1 MRHRRLPLAG
11 GPGIARP
18 AADATRQGIPA
29 RLTPVRWLRTFGEVV
44 RSGLTIEETR
54 LEPLLALRTAA
65 GVAIVVGSALWLA
78 SPAYAASAALGA
90 YSAGGATFQRTWRPR
105 KVIAL
110 GAGAGLALSTFVGY
124 LAAGRLAT
132 FLPLLA
138 VWAFAAGMAWAL
150 GSTAGIVAATTVGS
164 MLVTITLPTSVGR
177 ALEHAG
183 VIALGGV
190 AQAVLILLFPIRR
203 WGAHRDAL
211 ADALA
216 ALADYARRLRH
227 DPTAPFEPEPLMT
240 ARDAAAVTPSQ
251 ARTRP
256 PVLHGPRGL
265 AEHILPVVAALAD
278 PDVGAPA
285 EGPGRDRAR
294 ELLDAAADVLDAA
307 ARTVRDGT
315 PAEVPAGAADVL
327 HIDGEHEVLEGPA
340 RQAAERLVELLGEA
354 LEIAG
359 SGGAHDKAPAPHTPA
374 SIQFLVRP
382 TMFRLLP
389 VVVRAVHPELRRD
402 SPVFRHAVRL
412 AAVAT
417 LGYLIASRL
426 PLNHGYWAPIASV
439 MVMRPDFHGTYARAV
454 ARLAGTLAGVALATG
469 MVRAMGPDAQMFG
482 ALAVVSAAL
491 SYTLIRTGY
500 AYSQCFTA
508 AYVVFLLGMG
518 GQAWEQTVPERV
530 VLTLIGGVL
539 AMLAY
544 VVFPAWQT
552 PRLPGRLADWLAAN
566 GRYAAAVLRS
576 YAEPTREHRADM
588 RRALLA
594 SREARAA
601 WEEAYDQARQE
612 PVRPRGLTSR
622 EAEEAEEALKGFD
635 RAAMVMESHVPRG
648 DSRFGPEAE
657 RLAEA
662 LEADTAQAAVDVRE
676 HRDPHWGRVE
686 EALHAWEGAAG
697 DQSPVLRRGA
707 ELQKRALE
715 DLATAVS
722 RTPLER
728 DVGSAR
734 EEQRVRA
741 AVAAE
746 SDGSG
751 PAHRSG

>member
-1 MRHRRLPLAG
+1 M
-11 GPGIARP
+11 
-18 AADATRQGIPA
+18 T
-29 RLTPVRWLRTFGEVV
+29 WLRAFGEVV

-65 GVAIVVGSALWLA
+65 GVAIVIGPALWLV

-90 YSAGGATFQRTWRPR
+90 YSAGGATFQRSWRPR
-105 KVIAL
+105 KVVAL
-110 GAGAGLALSTFVGY
+110 GAGVGLAFSTFVGY
-124 LAAGRLAT
+124 LAAGRLVT

-138 VWAFAAGMAWAL
+138 VWAFASGMAWAL

-164 MLVTITLPTSVGR
+164 MLVTITLPTSVER

-183 VIALGGV
+183 VIALGGAV
-190 AQAVLILLFPIRR
+190 QAVLILLFPIRR

-216 ALADYARRLRH
+216 AVADYARRLRH
-227 DPTAPFEPEPLMT
+227 DPTAPFDPEPLMT

-265 AEHILPVVAALAD
+265 AERILPVVAALAD

-285 EGPGRDRAR
+285 EGSGRDRAR

-307 ARTVRDGT
+307 ARSIRRGT
-315 PAEVPAGAADVL
+315 PAEVPPRSVEVL
-327 HIDGEHEVLEGPA
+327 RVDEEHEVLEGPA
-340 RQAAERLVELLGEA
+340 RQAAERLVELLAEA

-359 SGGAHDKAPAPHTPA
+359 SGACDKTPTPPDPA
-374 SIQFLVRP
+374 SAQFLVRP
-382 TMFRLLP
+382 TMFRLVP
-389 VVVRAVHPELRRD
+389 VVVRAVRRELRRD

-426 PLNHGYWAPIASV
+426 PLDHGYWAPIASV
-439 MVMRPDFHGTYARAV
+439 MVMRPDFHRTYARAV
-454 ARLAGTLAGVALATG
+454 ARLAGTLTGVALATG
-469 MVRAMGPDAQMFG
+469 MVRALGPDAHVFG
-482 ALAVVSAAL
+482 ALAVVSAGL

-518 GQAWEQTVPERV
+518 GQAWAQTVPERV
-530 VLTLIGGVL
+530 VLTLLGGAL

-544 VVFPAWQT
+544 VVFPAWET

-576 YAEPTREHRADM
+576 YAEPTREHRAEM

-601 WEEAYDQARQE
+601 WQEAHDQARQE

-622 EAEEAEEALKGFD
+622 EAEEAEEALKGFE
-635 RAAMVMESHVPRG
+635 RAAMLMESHVPRA
-648 DSRFGPEAE
+648 DSRFVPEAE

-662 LEADTAQAAVDVRE
+662 LKADTAQAAVDVRE
-676 HRDPHWGRVE
+676 HRNPDWGRVE

-697 DQSPVLRRGA
+697 DRSPVLRRGA

-741 AVAAE
+741 AVTAE
-746 SDGSG
+746 GDGSG
-751 PAHRSG
+751 PAHRGG

>member
-1 MRHRRLPLAG
+1 M
-11 GPGIARP
+11 
-18 AADATRQGIPA
+18 T
-29 RLTPVRWLRTFGEVV
+29 WLRAFGEVV
-44 RSGLTIEETR
+44 RSGLRIEETR

-65 GVAIVVGSALWLA
+65 GVAIVIGLALWLV

-124 LAAGRLAT
+124 LAAGRLVT

-138 VWAFAAGMAWAL
+138 VWAFAAGMAWAV

-164 MLVTITLPTSVGR
+164 MLVTVTLPTSVGR

-190 AQAVLILLFPIRR
+190 VQALLILLFPIRR

-216 ALADYARRLRH
+216 AVADYARRLRH
-227 DPTAPFEPEPLMT
+227 DPTAPFDPEPLMT

-265 AEHILPVVAALAD
+265 AERIRPVVAALAD

-294 ELLDAAADVLDAA
+294 ELLNAAADVLDAA
-307 ARTVRDGT
+307 ARSIRRGD
-315 PAEVPAGAADVL
+315 PAEVPPHTADVL
-327 HIDGEHEVLEGPA
+327 RVDEEHEVLEGPA
-340 RQAAERLVELLGEA
+340 LQSAERLVELLGEV

-359 SGGAHDKAPAPHTPA
+359 SGARRKTLTPPGPAGA
-374 SIQFLVRP
+374 QFLVRP
-382 TMFRLLP
+382 TMFRLFP
-389 VVVRAVHPELRRD
+389 VVVGAVRRELRQD

-417 LGYLIASRL
+417 LGYLIAARL
-426 PLNHGYWAPIASV
+426 PLGHGYWAPIASV
-439 MVMRPDFHGTYARAV
+439 MVMRPDFHRTYARAV

-469 MVRAMGPDAQMFG
+469 MVRTLVPDALVSG
-482 ALAVVSAAL
+482 ALAVVSAGL
-491 SYTLIRTGY
+491 SYTLDRTGY

-530 VLTLIGGVL
+530 VLTLLGGAL

-544 VVFPAWQT
+544 MAFPAWET
-552 PRLPGRLADWLAAN
+552 PRLPDRLADWLTAN

-601 WEEAYDQARQE
+601 WQEAYDRARQE
-612 PVRPRGLTSR
+612 PIRPRGLTSR
-622 EAEEAEEALKGFD
+622 EAEEAQEALKEFG
-635 RAAMVMESHVPRG
+635 RAAMLMESHIPRA
-648 DSRFGPEAE
+648 DSRFVPEAE
-657 RLAEA
+657 RFAEA
-662 LEADTAQAAVDVRE
+662 LEADTAHAAADVRE
-676 HRDPHWGRVE
+676 HKNPGWGRVT
-686 EALHAWEGAAG
+686 EALNAWQDAAG
-697 DQSPVLRRGA
+697 DRAPVLQHGT
-707 ELQKRALE
+707 ELQVRALE
-715 DLATAVS
+715 DLTTAVS

-728 DVGSAR
+728 DLGSAR

-741 AVAAE
+741 AEVAEGEVAGGNE
-746 SDGSG
+746 PG
-751 PAHRSG
+751 PAHRGR

>member
-1 MRHRRLPLAG
+1 M
-11 GPGIARP
+11 
-18 AADATRQGIPA
+18 
-29 RLTPVRWLRTFGEVV
+29 RWLRAFGEVV
-44 RSGLTIEETR
+44 RSGLRIEETR

-65 GVAIVVGSALWLA
+65 GVAIVIGPALWLI

-110 GAGAGLALSTFVGY
+110 SAGAGLALSTFVGY
-124 LAAGRLAT
+124 LAAGRLVT

-138 VWAFAAGMAWAL
+138 VWGFVAGMAWAV

-164 MLVTITLPTSVGR
+164 MLVTVTLPTSVGR

-190 AQAVLILLFPIRR
+190 VQAMLILLFPIRR

-216 ALADYARRLRH
+216 AVADYARRLRH
-227 DPTAPFEPEPLMT
+227 DPTAPFDPEPLMT

-265 AEHILPVVAALAD
+265 AERIRPVVAVLAD

-294 ELLDAAADVLDAA
+294 ELLDAAADVLDVA
-307 ARTVRDGT
+307 ARSIRRGI
-315 PAEVPAGAADVL
+315 PAEVPPRSADVL
-327 HIDGEHEVLEGPA
+327 RVDEEHEVLEGPA

-359 SGGAHDKAPAPHTPA
+359 SGGGKRPTQPGPAG
-374 SIQFLVRP
+374 SQFLVRP
-382 TMFRLLP
+382 TMFRLVP
-389 VVVRAVHPELRRD
+389 VVVRAVRRELRGD

-417 LGYLIASRL
+417 LGYLIAAQL
-426 PLNHGYWAPIASV
+426 PLGHGYWAPIASV
-439 MVMRPDFHGTYARAV
+439 MVMRPDFHRTYARAV

-469 MVRAMGPDAQMFG
+469 MVRALGPDAHVFG
-482 ALAVVSAAL
+482 ALAVVSAGL
-491 SYTLIRTGY
+491 SYTLSRTGY

-530 VLTLIGGVL
+530 VLTLLGGAL

-544 VVFPAWQT
+544 VVFPAWET
-552 PRLPGRLADWLAAN
+552 PRLAGRLADWLAAN

-576 YAEPTREHRADM
+576 YADPTREHRADM

-601 WEEAYDQARQE
+601 WQEAYDRARQE

-622 EAEEAEEALKGFD
+622 EAEEAQEALKGFG
-635 RAAMVMESHVPRG
+635 RAAMLMESDVLRA
-648 DSRFGPEAE
+648 DSRFVPEAE
-657 RLAEA
+657 RFADA

-676 HRDPHWGRVE
+676 HRNPDWGRVE
-686 EALHAWEGAAG
+686 EALHAWEGAADG
-697 DQSPVLRRGA
+697 DRSPVVRRGA

-741 AVAAE
+741 AVEAE
-746 SDGSG
+746 GDGSG
-751 PAHRSG
+751 PAHRDG

>member
-1 MRHRRLPLAG
+1 MNPGAVPSG
-11 GPGIARP
+11 GGGS
-18 AADATRQGIPA
+18 ADATRQSVPA
-29 RLTPVRWLRTFGEVV
+29 GLAPMTWLRAFREVV
-44 RSGLTIEETR
+44 RSGLTIEESR

-65 GVAIVVGSALWLA
+65 GVAIVIGPTLWLV

-124 LAAGRLAT
+124 LAAGRLVT

-138 VWAFAAGMAWAL
+138 VWAFAAGMAWAV

-164 MLVTITLPTSVGR
+164 MLVTVTLPTSVGR

-183 VIALGGV
+183 IIALGGV
-190 AQAVLILLFPIRR
+190 VQAVLILLFPIRR

-216 ALADYARRLRH
+216 AVADYARRLRH
-227 DPTAPFEPEPLMT
+227 DPTAPFDPEPLMT

-265 AEHILPVVAALAD
+265 AERIRPVVAVLAD

-294 ELLDAAADVLDAA
+294 ELLNAAADVLDAA
-307 ARTVRDGT
+307 ARSIRRGT
-315 PAEVPAGAADVL
+315 PAGVQPGSTDALRVGD
-327 HIDGEHEVLEGPA
+327 EHEVLEGPA
-340 RQAAERLVELLGEA
+340 QLAAERLVELLGEA

-359 SGGAHDKAPAPHTPA
+359 SGGAPGTAPTPPDPA
-374 SIQFLVRP
+374 DAARFLVRP
-382 TMFRLLP
+382 TMFRLVP
-389 VVVRAVHPELRRD
+389 VIVRAVRQELRWD

-417 LGYLIASRL
+417 VGCLIAARL
-426 PLNHGYWAPIASV
+426 PLGHGYWAPIASV
-439 MVMRPDFHGTYARAV
+439 MVMRPDFHRTYARAV

-469 MVRAMGPDAQMFG
+469 MVRALGPDAQVFG
-482 ALAVVSAAL
+482 ALAVVSVGL

-518 GQAWEQTVPERV
+518 GQGWEQTVPERV
-530 VLTLIGGVL
+530 VLTLLGGAL

-544 VVFPAWQT
+544 VVFPAWET
-552 PRLPGRLADWLAAN
+552 PRLSGRLADWLAAN
-566 GRYAAAVLRS
+566 GRYAAAVLRG
-576 YAEPTREHRADM
+576 YAEPTPERRADM
-588 RRALLA
+588 RGALLE

-601 WEEAYDQARQE
+601 WQEAYDQAQHE

-622 EAEEAEEALKGFD
+622 EAEEAQEALKGFG
-635 RAAMVMESHVPRG
+635 RAAMLMESHVPRG
-648 DSRFGPEAE
+648 DSGLVPEAE
-657 RLAEA
+657 RFAEA
-662 LEADTAQAAVDVRE
+662 LEADTAQAAVDLRE
-676 HRDPHWGRVE
+676 HRNPDWGRVE
-686 EALHAWEGAAG
+686 EALEAWEDAAG
-697 DQSPVLRRGA
+697 NRSPVLRREA

-734 EEQRVRA
+734 EEQRVWA

-746 SDGSG
+746 GDGSG
-751 PAHRSG
+751 PAPREG

>member
-1 MRHRRLPLAG
+1 M
-11 GPGIARP
+11 
-18 AADATRQGIPA
+18 
-29 RLTPVRWLRTFGEVV
+29 RWLRTFGEVV

-65 GVAIVVGSALWLA
+65 GVALVIGPALWLV

-90 YSAGGATFQRTWRPR
+90 YSAGAATFQRTWRPR

-124 LAAGRLAT
+124 LAAGRLVT

-216 ALADYARRLRH
+216 AVADYARRLRH
-227 DPTAPFEPEPLMT
+227 DPTAPFDPEPLMT

-265 AEHILPVVAALAD
+265 AERILPVVAALAD
-278 PDVGAPA
+278 PDVGAAA
-285 EGPGRDRAR
+285 EGAGRDRAR
-294 ELLDAAADVLDAA
+294 ELLGAAADVLDEA
-307 ARTVRDGT
+307 ARSIRRGT
-315 PAEVPAGAADVL
+315 LAEVPPRSADVL
-327 HIDGEHEVLEGPA
+327 RVEEEGEVLEGPA
-340 RQAAERLVELLGEA
+340 RQAAERLVELLAEA

-359 SGGAHDKAPAPHTPA
+359 SGGARDKALTPPGPA
-374 SIQFLVRP
+374 SAQFLVRP
-382 TMFRLLP
+382 TMLRLLP
-389 VVVRAVHPELRRD
+389 VVFRAVSRELRRD

-412 AAVAT
+412 TAVAT
-417 LGYLIASRL
+417 LGYLLASRL
-426 PLNHGYWAPIASV
+426 PLEHGYWAPIASV
-439 MVMRPDFHGTYARAV
+439 MVMRPDFHRTYARAV
-454 ARLAGTLAGVALATG
+454 GRLAGTLAGVALATG
-469 MVRAMGPDAQMFG
+469 MVRALGPDAQVFG

-491 SYTLIRTGY
+491 SYTLLRTGY

-530 VLTLIGGVL
+530 VLTLLGGAL

-544 VVFPAWQT
+544 VVFPAWET
-552 PRLPGRLADWLAAN
+552 PRLPGRLADWLAAD

-601 WEEAYDQARQE
+601 WQDAYDQARQE

-622 EAEEAEEALKGFD
+622 EAEDAQEALKGFD
-635 RAAMVMESHVPRG
+635 RAAMLMESHVPQV
-648 DSRFGPEAE
+648 DSRFFPEAQ
-657 RLAEA
+657 RFAEA
-662 LEADTAQAAVDVRE
+662 LEADTAQASDDVRE
-676 HRDPHWGRVE
+676 HRNPDWGRVE
-686 EALHAWEGAAG
+686 RALHAWEGARG
-697 DQSPVLRRGA
+697 DRSPVLRRGA
-707 ELQKRALE
+707 ELQKRAL
-715 DLATAVS
+715 DNFATAVS

-734 EEQRVRA
+734 EEQRVRVA
-741 AVAAE
+741 RAAE
-746 SDGSG
+746 GDGSAPVQG
-751 PAHRSG
+751 GG

>member
-1 MRHRRLPLAG
+1 M
-11 GPGIARP
+11 
-18 AADATRQGIPA
+18 T
-29 RLTPVRWLRTFGEVV
+29 WLRAFGEVV
-44 RSGLTIEETR
+44 RSGLRIEETR
-54 LEPLLALRTAA
+54 LEPLLALRAAA
-65 GVAIVVGSALWLA
+65 GLAIVIGATLWLA

-110 GAGAGLALSTFVGY
+110 GTGAALALSTFVGY
-124 LAAGRLAT
+124 LAAGRLVT

-138 VWAFAAGMAWAL
+138 VWAFAAGMAWAV

-164 MLVTITLPTSVGR
+164 MLVTITLPTSTGR

-183 VIALGGV
+183 IIALGGV
-190 AQAVLILLFPIRR
+190 IQAVLILLFPIRR

-216 ALADYARRLRH
+216 AVADYARRLRH
-227 DPTAPFEPEPLMT
+227 DPTAPFDPEPLMT

-256 PVLHGPRGL
+256 LALHGPRGL
-265 AEHILPVVAALAD
+265 AERIRPVVAALAD

-294 ELLDAAADVLDAA
+294 ELLDAAADVLDAV
-307 ARTVRDGT
+307 ARSIRRGT
-315 PAEVPAGAADVL
+315 PVEVRPESMDVL
-327 HIDGEHEVLEGPA
+327 RLDEEHEVLEGPA

-359 SGGAHDKAPAPHTPA
+359 SGCPPGRTPTPPGLA
-374 SIQFLVRP
+374 GDRFMVRP
-382 TMFRLLP
+382 TMLRLVP
-389 VVVRAVHPELRRD
+389 VVVRAVRRELRPD

-417 LGYLIASRL
+417 LGYLIAVRL
-426 PLNHGYWAPIASV
+426 PLGHGYWAPIASV
-439 MVMRPDFHGTYARAV
+439 MVMRPDFHRTYARAV

-469 MVRAMGPDAQMFG
+469 MVRALGTDAYVSG
-482 ALAVVSAAL
+482 ALAVVSAGL
-491 SYTLIRTGY
+491 SYTLNRTGY
-500 AYSQCFTA
+500 AYTQCFTA

-530 VLTLIGGVL
+530 VLALLGGAL

-544 VVFPAWQT
+544 VVYPAWET

-566 GRYAAAVLRS
+566 GRYAAAVLRD
-576 YAEPTREHRADM
+576 YAEPTREHHADM
-588 RRALLA
+588 RRALLE

-601 WEEAYDQARQE
+601 WQEAYERAKQE
-612 PVRPRGLTSR
+612 PVRPRGLTAR
-622 EAEEAEEALKGFD
+622 EAQEAQEALKGFG
-635 RAAMVMESHVPRG
+635 RAAMLMESHVPRA
-648 DSRFGPEAE
+648 DSRLVPEAE
-657 RLAEA
+657 RFAEA
-662 LEADTAQAAVDVRE
+662 LETDTAKAAVAVRE
-676 HRDPHWGRVE
+676 HRNPDWGGVE
-686 EALHAWEGAAG
+686 EALHAWEDAAG
-697 DQSPVLRRGA
+697 NGSPVVRREA
-707 ELQKRALE
+707 ELQKQALE

-741 AVAAE
+741 TLAAE
-746 SDGSG
+746 GNGSG
-751 PAHRSG
+751 PEHRGG

>member
-1 MRHRRLPLAG
+1 M
-11 GPGIARP
+11 
-18 AADATRQGIPA
+18 T
-29 RLTPVRWLRTFGEVV
+29 WLRAFGEVV
-44 RSGLTIEETR
+44 RSGLTIEEAR

-65 GVAIVVGSALWLA
+65 GVAIVVGPALWLV

-124 LAAGRLAT
+124 LAAGRLVT

-138 VWAFAAGMAWAL
+138 VWAFVAGMAWAV

-216 ALADYARRLRH
+216 AVADYARRLRH
-227 DPTAPFEPEPLMT
+227 DPTAPFDPEPLMT

-265 AEHILPVVAALAD
+265 AERIRPVVAALAD

-307 ARTVRDGT
+307 ARSIRRGT
-315 PAEVPAGAADVL
+315 PAEVPPRSTDVL
-327 HIDGEHEVLEGPA
+327 RVDEDHEVLEGPA

-354 LEIAG
+354 LEIAE
-359 SGGAHDKAPAPHTPA
+359 SGARGKTPTPPGPAGA
-374 SIQFLVRP
+374 QFLVRP
-382 TMFRLLP
+382 TMLRLVP
-389 VVVRAVHPELRRD
+389 VVVRAVRRELRRD

-417 LGYLIASRL
+417 LGYLIAARL
-426 PLNHGYWAPIASV
+426 PLGHGYWAPIASV
-439 MVMRPDFHGTYARAV
+439 MVMRPDFHRTYARAV

-469 MVRAMGPDAQMFG
+469 MVRALGPDAHVFG
-482 ALAVVSAAL
+482 ALAVVSACL
-491 SYTLIRTGY
+491 SYMLIRTGY

-530 VLTLIGGVL
+530 VLTLLGGAL

-544 VVFPAWQT
+544 VVFPAWET
-552 PRLPGRLADWLAAN
+552 PRLAGRLADWLAAN

-601 WEEAYDQARQE
+601 WQEAYDRARQE

-622 EAEEAEEALKGFD
+622 EAQEAQEALKGFG
-635 RAAMVMESHVPRG
+635 RAAMLMESHVPPA
-648 DSRFGPEAE
+648 DSSFVPEAE
-657 RLAEA
+657 RFAEA

-676 HRDPHWGRVE
+676 HRNPDWRRVE
-686 EALHAWEGAAG
+686 EALHAWEGSAAG
-697 DQSPVLRRGA
+697 DRNPVVRRGA
-707 ELQKRALE
+707 ELQKQALK

-741 AVAAE
+741 AAAAE
-746 SDGSG
+746 GDGSG
-751 PAHRSG
+751 SAPRGG

>member
-1 MRHRRLPLAG
+1 M
-11 GPGIARP
+11 
-18 AADATRQGIPA
+18 
-29 RLTPVRWLRTFGEVV
+29 

-65 GVAIVVGSALWLA
+65 GVALVIGPALWLV

-90 YSAGGATFQRTWRPR
+90 YSAGAATFQRTWRPR

-110 GAGAGLALSTFVGY
+110 GAGAVLALSTFVGY
-124 LAAGRLAT
+124 LAAGRLVT

-164 MLVTITLPTSVGR
+164 MLVTITLPTSIGR

-216 ALADYARRLRH
+216 AVADHARRLRH
-227 DPTAPFEPEPLMT
+227 DPTAPFDPEPLMT

-265 AEHILPVVAALAD
+265 AERILPVVAALAD

-294 ELLDAAADVLDAA
+294 ELLGAAADVLDAA
-307 ARTVRDGT
+307 ARSIRRGT
-315 PAEVPAGAADVL
+315 PAEMPPRSADVL
-327 HIDGEHEVLEGPA
+327 CFDEEGEVLEGPA
-340 RQAAERLVELLGEA
+340 RQAAERLVELLAEAWEIARCGEA
-354 LEIAG
+354 RA
-359 SGGAHDKAPAPHTPA
+359 KAPTPPGPA
-374 SIQFLVRP
+374 SAQFLVRP

-389 VVVRAVHPELRRD
+389 VVVRAVRRELRRD

-417 LGYLIASRL
+417 LGYLLASRL
-426 PLNHGYWAPIASV
+426 PLEHGYWAPIASV
-439 MVMRPDFHGTYARAV
+439 MVMRPDFHQTYARAV
-454 ARLAGTLAGVALATG
+454 GRFAGTLAGVALATG
-469 MVRAMGPDAQMFG
+469 MVRALGPDAQVFG

-491 SYTLIRTGY
+491 SYTLLRTGY

-530 VLTLIGGVL
+530 VLTLLGGAL

-544 VVFPAWQT
+544 VVFPAWET
-552 PRLPGRLADWLAAN
+552 PRLPGRLADWLAAD

-576 YAEPTREHRADM
+576 YAEPTREHRAAM

-601 WEEAYDQARQE
+601 WQDAYDQARQE
-612 PVRPRGLTSR
+612 PVGPRGLTSR
-622 EAEEAEEALKGFD
+622 EAADAQEALEEFD
-635 RAAMVMESHVPRG
+635 RAAMLMESQVPRV
-648 DSRFGPEAE
+648 DSRFVPEAE
-657 RLAEA
+657 RFAEA
-662 LEADTAQAAVDVRE
+662 LEADTAQASEDVRE
-676 HRDPHWGRVE
+676 HRNPDWGRLSK
-686 EALHAWEGAAG
+686 ALDAWEGVIG
-697 DQSPVLRRGA
+697 DRSPVLRRGA
-707 ELQKRALE
+707 KLQKRAL
-715 DLATAVS
+715 DNLATAVS

-734 EEQRVRA
+734 EERRVRA
-741 AVAAE
+741 AGVAEGAR
-746 SDGSG
+746 SG
-751 PAHRSG
+751 PAQGSG

>member
-1 MRHRRLPLAG
+1 M
-11 GPGIARP
+11 
-18 AADATRQGIPA
+18 T
-29 RLTPVRWLRTFGEVV
+29 WLRAFGEVV

-65 GVAIVVGSALWLA
+65 GVAIVIGPTLWLI

-90 YSAGGATFQRTWRPR
+90 YSAGGATFQRSWRPR
-105 KVIAL
+105 KVVAL

-124 LAAGRLAT
+124 LAAGRLVT

-138 VWAFAAGMAWAL
+138 VWAFAAGMAWAV

-190 AQAVLILLFPIRR
+190 TQAVLILLFPIRR

-216 ALADYARRLRH
+216 AVADYARRLRH
-227 DPTAPFEPEPLMT
+227 DPTAPFDPEPLMT

-265 AEHILPVVAALAD
+265 AERIRPVVAALAD

-307 ARTVRDGT
+307 ARSIRRGT
-315 PAEVPAGAADVL
+315 PAEVRPGSMDVL
-327 HIDGEHEVLEGPA
+327 RVDEEHEVLEGPA

-359 SGGAHDKAPAPHTPA
+359 SGCARGRTPMPPGPAGAE
-374 SIQFLVRP
+374 FLMRP
-382 TMFRLLP
+382 TMLRLVP
-389 VVVRAVHPELRRD
+389 VVVRAVRRELRRD

-417 LGYLIASRL
+417 LGYLIAARL
-426 PLNHGYWAPIASV
+426 PLGHGYWAPIASV
-439 MVMRPDFHGTYARAV
+439 MVMRPDFHRTYARAV

-469 MVRAMGPDAQMFG
+469 MVRALGPDAHVFG
-482 ALAVVSAAL
+482 ALAVVSAGL
-491 SYTLIRTGY
+491 SYTLNRTGY

-530 VLTLIGGVL
+530 VLTLLGGAL

-544 VVFPAWQT
+544 VVFPAWET
-552 PRLPGRLADWLAAN
+552 PRLPSRLADWLAAN
-566 GRYAAAVLRS
+566 GRYAAAVLRN
-576 YAEPTREHRADM
+576 YAEPTREHHADM
-588 RRALLA
+588 RRALLE

-601 WEEAYDQARQE
+601 WQEAYDRARQE

-622 EAEEAEEALKGFD
+622 EAQEAQEALKGFG
-635 RAAMVMESHVPRG
+635 RAAMLMESHVPRA
-648 DSRFGPEAE
+648 DSRFVPEAE
-657 RLAEA
+657 RFAEA
-662 LEADTAQAAVDVRE
+662 LETDTAKAAVAVRE
-676 HRDPHWGRVE
+676 HRNPDWGRVE
-686 EALHAWEGAAG
+686 EALQAWEDAAARNG
-697 DQSPVLRRGA
+697 SPVVRHEA

-741 AVAAE
+741 TEAADG
-746 SDGSG
+746 DGSG
-751 PAHRSG
+751 TAHRGG

>member
-1 MRHRRLPLAG
+1 M
-11 GPGIARP
+11 
-18 AADATRQGIPA
+18 T
-29 RLTPVRWLRTFGEVV
+29 WLRAFGEVV
-44 RSGLTIEETR
+44 RSGLRIEETR
-54 LEPLLALRTAA
+54 LELLPALRTAA
-65 GVAIVVGSALWLA
+65 GVAIVVAPMLWLV

-90 YSAGGATFQRTWRPR
+90 YSSGGATFQRTWRPR

-110 GAGAGLALSTFVGY
+110 GAGGGLALSTFVGY
-124 LAAGRLAT
+124 LAAGRLVT

-138 VWAFAAGMAWAL
+138 VWAFAAGMAWAA
-150 GSTAGIVAATTVGS
+150 GPTAGIIAATTVGS
-164 MLVTITLPTSVGR
+164 MLVTVTLPTSVGR

-190 AQAVLILLFPIRR
+190 VQAVLILLFPIRR

-216 ALADYARRLRH
+216 AVADYARRLRH
-227 DPTAPFEPEPLMT
+227 DPTAPFDPEPLMT

-265 AEHILPVVAALAD
+265 AERIRPVVAALAD

-294 ELLDAAADVLDAA
+294 ELLDAAADALDAA
-307 ARTVRDGT
+307 ARSIRRGT
-315 PAEVPAGAADVL
+315 PAEVRPQSTDILCV
-327 HIDGEHEVLEGPA
+327 DEEHEVLEGPA

-359 SGGAHDKAPAPHTPA
+359 SGCAPGRTPTPPGPA
-374 SIQFLVRP
+374 DADLLLRP
-382 TMFRLLP
+382 TLHRLVP
-389 VVVRAVHPELRRD
+389 VVVRAVRRELRWD
-402 SPVFRHAVRL
+402 SPVCRHAVRL

-417 LGYLIASRL
+417 LGYLIAARL
-426 PLNHGYWAPIASV
+426 PLGHSYWAPIASV
-439 MVMRPDFHGTYARAV
+439 MVMRPDFHQTYARAV
-454 ARLAGTLAGVALATG
+454 ARFAGTLAGVALATG
-469 MVRAMGPDAQMFG
+469 MVRALGPDAHVFG
-482 ALAVVSAAL
+482 ALAVLSAGL

-530 VLTLIGGVL
+530 VLTLLGGAL

-544 VVFPAWQT
+544 VVLPAWET

-566 GRYAAAVLRS
+566 GRYAAAVLRN
-576 YAEPTREHRADM
+576 YAEPTREHHSDM

-601 WEEAYDQARQE
+601 WQEAYDRARRE

-622 EAEEAEEALKGFD
+622 EAEEAQEALKGFG
-635 RAAMVMESHVPRG
+635 RAAMLMESHVPPAG
-648 DSRFGPEAE
+648 SRFVPQAG
-657 RLAEA
+657 RFAEA
-662 LEADTAQAAVDVRE
+662 LEADTAKAAVDVRE
-676 HRDPHWGRVE
+676 HRNPDWGRVE
-686 EALHAWEGAAG
+686 EALLAWEDGAG
-697 DQSPVLRRGA
+697 DGSPVGRREA

-734 EEQRVRA
+734 EDQRVRA
-741 AVAAE
+741 AAAAQG
-746 SDGSG
+746 DGSG
-751 PAHRSG
+751 PARLGG

>member
-1 MRHRRLPLAG
+1 M
-11 GPGIARP
+11 
-18 AADATRQGIPA
+18 T
-29 RLTPVRWLRTFGEVV
+29 WLRAFGEVV

-65 GVAIVVGSALWLA
+65 GVAIVVGPALWLV

-124 LAAGRLAT
+124 LAAGRLVT

-138 VWAFAAGMAWAL
+138 VWAFAAGMAWAV

-190 AQAVLILLFPIRR
+190 TQAVLILLFPIRR

-216 ALADYARRLRH
+216 AVADYARRLRH
-227 DPTAPFEPEPLMT
+227 DPTAPFDPEPLMT

-265 AEHILPVVAALAD
+265 AERIRPVVAALAD

-307 ARTVRDGT
+307 ARSIRRGT
-315 PAEVPAGAADVL
+315 PAEVRPGSTDILRV
-327 HIDGEHEVLEGPA
+327 DEEHEVLEGPA

-359 SGGAHDKAPAPHTPA
+359 SGSVSGRTPTPPGSTSA
-374 SIQFLVRP
+374 QFLVRP
-382 TMFRLLP
+382 TMFRLVP
-389 VVVRAVHPELRRD
+389 VVVRAVRRELRRD

-417 LGYLIASRL
+417 LGYLIAARL
-426 PLNHGYWAPIASV
+426 PLGHGYWAPITSV
-439 MVMRPDFHGTYARAV
+439 MVMRPDFHRTYARAV

-469 MVRAMGPDAQMFG
+469 MVRALGPDAHVFG
-482 ALAVVSAAL
+482 ALAVVSAGL
-491 SYTLIRTGY
+491 SYTLNRTGY

-530 VLTLIGGVL
+530 VLTLLGGAL

-544 VVFPAWQT
+544 VVFPA
-552 PRLPGRLADWLAAN
+552 
-566 GRYAAAVLRS
+566 
-576 YAEPTREHRADM
+576 
-588 RRALLA
+588 
-594 SREARAA
+594 
-601 WEEAYDQARQE
+601 
-612 PVRPRGLTSR
+612 
-622 EAEEAEEALKGFD
+622 
-635 RAAMVMESHVPRG
+635 
-648 DSRFGPEAE
+648 
-657 RLAEA
+657 
-662 LEADTAQAAVDVRE
+662 
-676 HRDPHWGRVE
+676 
-686 EALHAWEGAAG
+686 
-697 DQSPVLRRGA
+697 
-707 ELQKRALE
+707 
-715 DLATAVS
+715 
-722 RTPLER
+722 
-728 DVGSAR
+728 
-734 EEQRVRA
+734 
-741 AVAAE
+741 
-746 SDGSG
+746 
-751 PAHRSG
+751 

>member
-1 MRHRRLPLAG
+1 MS
-11 GPGIARP
+11 
-18 AADATRQGIPA
+18 
-29 RLTPVRWLRTFGEVV
+29 WLRAFGEVV

-54 LEPLLALRTAA
+54 LEPLLALRAAA
-65 GVAIVVGSALWLA
+65 GVAIVVGPTLWLV

-90 YSAGGATFQRTWRPR
+90 FSAGGATFQRSWRPR
-105 KVIAL
+105 KVVAL

-124 LAAGRLAT
+124 LAAGRLVT
-132 FLPLLA
+132 LLPLLA
-138 VWAFAAGMAWAL
+138 VWAFAAGMAWAV
-150 GSTAGIVAATTVGS
+150 GTTAGILAATTVGS
-164 MLVTITLPTSVGR
+164 MLVTITLPTSVER

-190 AQAVLILLFPIRR
+190 TQAVLILVFPIRR

-216 ALADYARRLRH
+216 AVADYARRLRH
-227 DPTAPFEPEPLMT
+227 DPTAPFDPEPLMT

-265 AEHILPVVAALAD
+265 AERIRPVVAALAD

-307 ARTVRDGT
+307 ARSIRRGT
-315 PAEVPAGAADVL
+315 PAEVRPESMDALRVDE
-327 HIDGEHEVLEGPA
+327 EHEVLEGPA
-340 RQAAERLVELLGEA
+340 RQAAEQLVELLGEA
-354 LEIAG
+354 LEIAECG
-359 SGGAHDKAPAPHTPA
+359 CAPGGNPTPGHA
-374 SIQFLVRP
+374 RAQFLVRP
-382 TMFRLLP
+382 TMLRLIP
-389 VVVRAVHPELRRD
+389 VVVQAVRRELRPD

-417 LGYLIASRL
+417 LGYLIAARL
-426 PLNHGYWAPIASV
+426 PLGHGYWAPLASV
-439 MVMRPDFHGTYARAV
+439 MVMRPDFHRTYARAV
-454 ARLAGTLAGVALATG
+454 ARFAGTLAGVALATG
-469 MVRAMGPDAQMFG
+469 VVRALGPDAHASA
-482 ALAVVSAAL
+482 ALAVVSAGL
-491 SYTLIRTGY
+491 SYTLNRTGY

-518 GQAWEQTVPERV
+518 GQAWKQTVPERV
-530 VLTLIGGVL
+530 VLTLLGGVL

-544 VVFPAWQT
+544 VVFPAWET
-552 PRLPGRLADWLAAN
+552 TRLSGRLADWLAAN
-566 GRYAAAVLRS
+566 GRYAAAVLRD
-576 YAEPTREHRADM
+576 YAEPTREHHAAM
-588 RRALLA
+588 RRALLE
-594 SREARAA
+594 SRKARAT
-601 WEEAYDQARQE
+601 WQEAYDRARRE

-622 EAEEAEEALKGFD
+622 EAQEAQEALKAFG
-635 RAAMVMESHVPRG
+635 RAAMLMEGHVPRAG
-648 DSRFGPEAE
+648 NGSVPEAE
-657 RLAEA
+657 RFAEA
-662 LEADTAQAAVDVRE
+662 LETDTAKSAAAVRE
-676 HRDPHWGRVE
+676 HRNPDWGRVE
-686 EALHAWEGAAG
+686 EALHAWEKAAG
-697 DQSPVLRRGA
+697 KGSPAVRREA

-728 DVGSAR
+728 DIGSAR

-741 AVAAE
+741 AAAAE

-751 PAHRSG
+751 PAHRGG

>member
-1 MRHRRLPLAG
+1 M
-11 GPGIARP
+11 
-18 AADATRQGIPA
+18 
-29 RLTPVRWLRTFGEVV
+29 

-65 GVAIVVGSALWLA
+65 GVAIVIGPALWLV

-124 LAAGRLAT
+124 LAAGRLVT

-164 MLVTITLPTSVGR
+164 MLVTITLPTSAGR

-190 AQAVLILLFPIRR
+190 VQAVLILLFPIRR

-216 ALADYARRLRH
+216 AVADHARRLRH
-227 DPTAPFEPEPLMT
+227 DPTARFDPAPLMT

-265 AEHILPVVAALAD
+265 AERVLPVVAALAD

-294 ELLDAAADVLDAA
+294 ELLNAAAEVLDAA
-307 ARTVRDGT
+307 ARTIRRGT
-315 PAEVPAGAADVL
+315 PTEVPARTAEVL
-327 HIDGEHEVLEGPA
+327 HVDEEHEVLEGPA
-340 RQAAERLVELLGEA
+340 RQAAERLVELLGEVW
-354 LEIAG
+354 EIAG
-359 SGGAHDKAPAPHTPA
+359 SGGAREKAPTPHGSA
-374 SIQFLVRP
+374 SAQFLVRP

-389 VVVRAVHPELRRD
+389 VVVRAVRSELRRD

-426 PLNHGYWAPIASV
+426 PLDHGYWAPVASV
-439 MVMRPDFHGTYARAV
+439 MVMRPDFHRTYARAV
-454 ARLAGTLAGVALATG
+454 GRLAGTLAGVALATA
-469 MVRAMGPDAQMFG
+469 MVRALGPDAHVFG

-491 SYTLIRTGY
+491 SYTLLRTGY

-530 VLTLIGGVL
+530 VLTLLGGAL
-539 AMLAY
+539 AMVAY
-544 VVFPAWQT
+544 VVFPAWET
-552 PRLPGRLADWLAAN
+552 PRLPGRLADWLAAD

-576 YAEPTREHRADM
+576 HAEPTREHRADM
-588 RRALLA
+588 RSALLA
-594 SREARAA
+594 GRAARAA
-601 WEEAYDQARQE
+601 WQEAYDQAKQE

-622 EAEEAEEALKGFD
+622 EAEDAQEALKGLD
-635 RAAMVMESHVPRG
+635 RAAMLMESHVPQT
-648 DSRFGPEAE
+648 DSRSAPEAE

-662 LEADTAQAAVDVRE
+662 LEADTAQAADDVRE
-676 HRDPHWGRVE
+676 HRNPDWGRLE
-686 EALHAWEGAAG
+686 EALHAWDGAAAG
-697 DQSPVLRRGA
+697 ERNPVLRRGA

-715 DLATAVS
+715 DLTTAVS

-734 EEQRVRA
+734 EERRVRA
-741 AVAAE
+741 AVAE
-746 SDGSG
+746 GDGSG
-751 PAHRSG
+751 PAHRGG

>member
-1 MRHRRLPLAG
+1 M
-11 GPGIARP
+11 
-18 AADATRQGIPA
+18 
-29 RLTPVRWLRTFGEVV
+29 RWLRAFAEVV

-65 GVAIVVGSALWLA
+65 GVAIVVGSALWLV

-90 YSAGGATFQRTWRPR
+90 FSAGGATFQRTWRPR

-124 LAAGRLAT
+124 LAAGRLVT

-190 AQAVLILLFPIRR
+190 VQAVLILLFPVRR

-216 ALADYARRLRH
+216 AVADYARRLRH

-265 AEHILPVVAALAD
+265 AERIVPVVAALAD

-294 ELLDAAADVLDAA
+294 ELLAAAAEVLDAA
-307 ARTVRDGT
+307 ARTVRRGT
-315 PAEVPAGAADVL
+315 PAEVPAAIAEAL
-327 HIDGEHEVLEGPA
+327 HVDEEHEVLEGPA

-354 LEIAG
+354 SEIAV
-359 SGGAHDKAPAPHTPA
+359 SGGARGKTSTPTGPAGAH
-374 SIQFLVRP
+374 FLRRP

-389 VVVRAVHPELRRD
+389 VVVRGVRRELRRD

-426 PLNHGYWAPIASV
+426 PLHHGYWAPIASV
-439 MVMRPDFHGTYARAV
+439 MVMRPDFHRTYARAV

-469 MVRAMGPDAQMFG
+469 MVRALGPDAQVFG
-482 ALAVVSAAL
+482 ALAVVSAGL

-530 VLTLIGGVL
+530 VLTLLGGAL

-544 VVFPAWQT
+544 VVFPAWET
-552 PRLPGRLADWLAAN
+552 PRLPGRLAHWLAAN

-576 YAEPTREHRADM
+576 HAEPTREQRADV

-601 WEEAYDQARQE
+601 WKEAYEQARQE

-622 EAEEAEEALKGFD
+622 EAQEAEEALKRFD
-635 RAAMVMESHVPRG
+635 RAVMVMESHAPQV
-648 DSRFGPEAE
+648 DSRSAPEAE

-662 LEADTAQAAVDVRE
+662 LEADTAQAAADVRE
-676 HRDPHWGRVE
+676 HRNPDWGRVE
-686 EALHAWEGAAG
+686 EVLHTWQGTAG
-697 DQSPVLRRGA
+697 DRSPVLRRGA

-741 AVAAE
+741 AMAAE
-746 SDGSG
+746 DEGTG
-751 PAHRSG
+751 PRNQGG

>member
-1 MRHRRLPLAG
+1 M
-11 GPGIARP
+11 
-18 AADATRQGIPA
+18 
-29 RLTPVRWLRTFGEVV
+29 RWLRTFGEVA

-65 GVAIVVGSALWLA
+65 GVALVIGPALWLV

-90 YSAGGATFQRTWRPR
+90 YSAGAATFQRSWRPR

-110 GAGAGLALSTFVGY
+110 GAGVGLALSTFVGY
-124 LAAGRLAT
+124 LAAGRLVT
-132 FLPLLA
+132 FLPVLG

-190 AQAVLILLFPIRR
+190 AQAVLILVFPMRR

-216 ALADYARRLRH
+216 AVADHARRLRH
-227 DPTAPFEPEPLMT
+227 DPTAPFDPEPLMT

-265 AEHILPVVAALAD
+265 AERILPVVAALAD
-278 PDVGAPA
+278 PHVGAPA

-294 ELLDAAADVLDAA
+294 ELLGAAADVLDAA
-307 ARTVRDGT
+307 ARSIRRGT
-315 PAEVPAGAADVL
+315 PAEIPPPSAGVL
-327 HIDGEHEVLEGPA
+327 RVDEEGEVLEGPA
-340 RQAAERLVELLGEA
+340 RQAAERLVELLAEA

-359 SGGAHDKAPAPHTPA
+359 SGGARDKAPTPPGPA
-374 SIQFLVRP
+374 SARFLVRP

-389 VVVRAVHPELRRD
+389 VVLRAVRRELRRD

-426 PLNHGYWAPIASV
+426 PVEHGYWAPIASV
-439 MVMRPDFHGTYARAV
+439 MVMRPDFHRTYARAV
-454 ARLAGTLAGVALATG
+454 GRLAGTLAGVALATG
-469 MVRAMGPDAQMFG
+469 MVRALGPDAEVFG
-482 ALAVVSAAL
+482 ALAVVAAAL
-491 SYTLIRTGY
+491 SYTLFRTGY

-530 VLTLIGGVL
+530 VLTLLGGAL

-544 VVFPAWQT
+544 VAFPAWET
-552 PRLPGRLADWLAAN
+552 PRLPGRLADWLAAD

-576 YAEPTREHRADM
+576 HAEPTREHRADM

-594 SREARAA
+594 SRQARAA
-601 WEEAYDQARQE
+601 WQEAYDQARQE
-612 PVRPRGLTSR
+612 PVGPRGLTSR
-622 EAEEAEEALKGFD
+622 EAEEAQEALEGLD
-635 RAAMVMESHVPRG
+635 RAVMLLESHVPRAG
-648 DSRFGPEAE
+648 SRFAPDAE

-662 LEADTAQAAVDVRE
+662 LEADTAQAAEDVRE
-676 HRDPHWGRVE
+676 HRNPDWGRRVE
-686 EALHAWEGAAG
+686 EALDAWEGTAG
-697 DQSPVLRRGA
+697 DRSPVLRRGA

-715 DLATAVS
+715 DLAAAVS

-728 DVGSAR
+728 DVSSAR
-734 EEQRVRA
+734 EEHRVRA
-741 AVAAE
+741 AAAGG
-746 SDGSG
+746 DGSG
-751 PAHRSG
+751 PAHRGG

>member
-1 MRHRRLPLAG
+1 M
-11 GPGIARP
+11 
-18 AADATRQGIPA
+18 T
-29 RLTPVRWLRTFGEVV
+29 WLRAFGEVV

-65 GVAIVVGSALWLA
+65 GVAMVIGPALWLA

-124 LAAGRLAT
+124 LAAGRLVT
-132 FLPLLA
+132 FLLLLA
-138 VWAFAAGMAWAL
+138 VWAFAAGMAWAV

-216 ALADYARRLRH
+216 AVADYARRLRH
-227 DPTAPFEPEPLMT
+227 DPTAPFDPRPLMT

-256 PVLHGPRGL
+256 PVLHGPRGI
-265 AEHILPVVAALAD
+265 AERIRPVLAALAD

-294 ELLDAAADVLDAA
+294 ELLGAAADVLDAA
-307 ARTVRDGT
+307 ARSIRRGT
-315 PAEVPAGAADVL
+315 PAEVSPRSTEVL
-327 HIDGEHEVLEGPA
+327 RIDEEHEVLEGPA

-354 LEIAG
+354 LEIACCG
-359 SGGAHDKAPAPHTPA
+359 VRGRTPTPPGPEGA
-374 SIQFLVRP
+374 QFLVRP

-389 VVVRAVHPELRRD
+389 VVVGAVRRELRLD

-417 LGYLIASRL
+417 LGYLIAARL
-426 PLNHGYWAPIASV
+426 PLGHGYWAPIASV
-439 MVMRPDFHGTYARAV
+439 MVMRPDFHRTYARAV
-454 ARLAGTLAGVALATG
+454 ARLVGTLAGVTLATG
-469 MVRAMGPDAQMFG
+469 MVRALGPDAHVFG
-482 ALAVVSAAL
+482 ALAVVSAGL
-491 SYTLIRTGY
+491 SYTVIRTGY

-530 VLTLIGGVL
+530 VLTLLGGAL

-544 VVFPAWQT
+544 VVFPAWET

-576 YAEPTREHRADM
+576 YAEPTRERRADM
-588 RRALLA
+588 RRALLE

-601 WEEAYDQARQE
+601 WQEAYDRAKQE
-612 PVRPRGLTSR
+612 PVRPRGLTLR
-622 EAEEAEEALKGFD
+622 EAEEAQEALKGFG
-635 RAAMVMESHVPRG
+635 RAAMLMESHVPEA
-648 DSRFGPEAE
+648 DSRLVPAAE

-676 HRDPHWGRVE
+676 HRSPDWGRVE
-686 EALHAWEGAAG
+686 EALHAWEDAAG
-697 DQSPVLRRGA
+697 NGSPVVRREA

-741 AVAAE
+741 ALAAE
-746 SDGSG
+746 GNGSG
-751 PAHRSG
+751 PAPRGG

>member
-1 MRHRRLPLAG
+1 MPHHHQAE
-11 GPGIARP
+11 
-18 AADATRQGIPA
+18 ATRRGVPA
-29 RLTPVRWLRTFGEVV
+29 RLTSVTWLRAFGEVV

-65 GVAIVVGSALWLA
+65 GVAIVIGPALWLI

-124 LAAGRLAT
+124 LAAGRLVT

-138 VWAFAAGMAWAL
+138 VWAFAAGMAWAV

-190 AQAVLILLFPIRR
+190 VQAVLILLFPVRR

-216 ALADYARRLRH
+216 AVADYARRLRH
-227 DPTAPFEPEPLMT
+227 DPTAPFDPEPLMT

-265 AEHILPVVAALAD
+265 AERIRPVVAALAD

-294 ELLDAAADVLDAA
+294 ELLNAAADVLDAA
-307 ARTVRDGT
+307 ARSIRLGT
-315 PAEVPAGAADVL
+315 PVGVPPGSADVL
-327 HIDGEHEVLEGPA
+327 RVDEEHEVLEGPA

-359 SGGAHDKAPAPHTPA
+359 SGCARERTPIPPGPAGAR
-374 SIQFLVRP
+374 FLVRP
-382 TMFRLLP
+382 TMLRLVP
-389 VVVRAVHPELRRD
+389 VVVRAVRRELRRD

-417 LGYLIASRL
+417 LGYLIAARL
-426 PLNHGYWAPIASV
+426 PLGHGYWAPIASV
-439 MVMRPDFHGTYARAV
+439 MVMRPDFHRTYARAV
-454 ARLAGTLAGVALATG
+454 ARLAGTLAGVGLATG
-469 MVRAMGPDAQMFG
+469 MVRALGPDAHVFG
-482 ALAVVSAAL
+482 ALAVVSAGL
-491 SYTLIRTGY
+491 SYTVIRTGY

-518 GQAWEQTVPERV
+518 GQTWEQTVPERV
-530 VLTLIGGVL
+530 VLTLLGGSL

-544 VVFPAWQT
+544 VVFPAWET

-576 YAEPTREHRADM
+576 YAEPSREHRADM

-601 WEEAYDQARQE
+601 WQEAYDQARQE
-612 PVRPRGLTSR
+612 PVRPRGLTMR
-622 EAEEAEEALKGFD
+622 EAQDAQEALKRFG
-635 RAAMVMESHVPRG
+635 RAAMLMESHVPRADG
-648 DSRFGPEAE
+648 RFSPEAE
-657 RLAEA
+657 RFAEA
-662 LEADTAQAAVDVRE
+662 LEADTAQAADAVRE
-676 HRDPHWGRVE
+676 HRNPDWGHVE
-686 EALHAWEGAAG
+686 EALRAWEGAAG
-697 DQSPVLRRGA
+697 DRSPVVRRGA

-734 EEQRVRA
+734 EDQRVRA
-741 AVAAE
+741 TLAAE
-746 SDGSG
+746 GDGSG
-751 PAHRSG
+751 PAHREG

>member
-1 MRHRRLPLAG
+1 M
-11 GPGIARP
+11 
-18 AADATRQGIPA
+18 
-29 RLTPVRWLRTFGEVV
+29 RWLRTLGEVV
-44 RSGLTIEETR
+44 RSGLTVEETR

-65 GVAIVVGSALWLA
+65 GVGLVIGAALWLA
-78 SPAYAASAALGA
+78 TPAFAASAALGA
-90 YSAGGATFQRTWRPR
+90 FSAGTATFQRTWRPR

-164 MLVTITLPTSVGR
+164 MLVTVTLPTSLGP

-190 AQAVLILLFPIRR
+190 VQAVLILLFPIRR

-216 ALADYARRLRH
+216 AVADYARRLQH
-227 DPTAPFEPEPLMT
+227 DPAAAFDPEPLMT

-256 PVLHGPRGL
+256 PALHGPRGL
-265 AEHILPVVAALAD
+265 AERMVPVVAALAD

-294 ELLDAAADVLDAA
+294 ELLNAAADVLDAA
-307 ARTVRDGT
+307 ARSIRCGT
-315 PAEVPAGAADVL
+315 PTEVPPRSTDVL
-327 HIDGEHEVLEGPA
+327 RVDGQGEVLEGPA
-340 RQAAERLVELLGEA
+340 RHTAEELVRLLAEA
-354 LEIAG
+354 LEVA
-359 SGGAHDKAPAPHTPA
+359 GGAGAYGRASTSSGPA
-374 SIQFLVRP
+374 SARFLVRP

-389 VVVRAVHPELRRD
+389 VVVRAVRRELRRD
-402 SPVFRHAVRL
+402 SPVLRHAVRL
-412 AAVAT
+412 AAVAP
-417 LGYLIASRL
+417 LGYLIASPL
-426 PLNHGYWAPIASV
+426 PVGHGYWAPIASV
-439 MVMRPDFHGTYARAV
+439 MVMRPDFHRTYARAV
-454 ARLAGTLAGVALATG
+454 GRLAGTLVGVALATG
-469 MVRAMGPDAQMFG
+469 IVRAIGPDAHLFG

-491 SYTLIRTGY
+491 SYTLLRTGY

-518 GQAWEQTVPERV
+518 GHAWEQTVPERV
-530 VLTLIGGVL
+530 VLTLLGGAL

-544 VVFPAWQT
+544 VVFPAWET

-566 GRYAAAVLRS
+566 GRYAAAVLRG
-576 YAEPTREHRADM
+576 YAEPTREHRADL

-601 WEEAYDQARQE
+601 WQEAYDQARQE

-622 EAEEAEEALKGFD
+622 EAEDAQEALKGFD
-635 RAAMVMESHVPRG
+635 RATMLMESHLPG
-648 DSRFGPEAE
+648 AESRPAPEVE
-657 RLAEA
+657 RFAEA
-662 LEADTAQAAVDVRE
+662 LEANTAQAAEDMRE
-676 HRDPHWGRVE
+676 HRNPDWGRVA
-686 EALHAWEGAAG
+686 EALDTWEGAAG
-697 DQSPVLRRGA
+697 DRSPVLRRGA
-707 ELQKRALE
+707 ELQKKAL
-715 DLATAVS
+715 DNLATAVS

-741 AVAAE
+741 ALAAE
-746 SDGSG
+746 GDGSG
-751 PAHRSG
+751 PARGGG

>member
-1 MRHRRLPLAG
+1 M
-11 GPGIARP
+11 
-18 AADATRQGIPA
+18 
-29 RLTPVRWLRTFGEVV
+29 RWLRAFAEVV

-65 GVAIVVGSALWLA
+65 GVAIVVGLALWLV

-124 LAAGRLAT
+124 LAAGRLVT

-138 VWAFAAGMAWAL
+138 VWAFAAGLAWAL

-164 MLVTITLPTSVGR
+164 MLVTITLPTSAGR

-190 AQAVLILLFPIRR
+190 AQAVLILLFPVRR

-216 ALADYARRLRH
+216 AVADYARRLRH
-227 DPTAPFEPEPLMT
+227 DPTAPFDPEPLMT

-265 AEHILPVVAALAD
+265 AERIVPVVAALAD
-278 PDVGAPA
+278 PDVGAPP

-294 ELLDAAADVLDAA
+294 ELLNAAADVLDAA
-307 ARTVRDGT
+307 ARTVRRGT
-315 PAEVPAGAADVL
+315 PTEVPTGAVEAL
-327 HIDGEHEVLEGPA
+327 HVDEEHEVLEGPA

-359 SGGAHDKAPAPHTPA
+359 SGEARDKTPTPHGPA
-374 SIQFLVRP
+374 SAQILVRP

-389 VVVRAVHPELRRD
+389 VVVRAVRPELRRD

-426 PLNHGYWAPIASV
+426 PLHHGYWAPIASV
-439 MVMRPDFHGTYARAV
+439 MVMRPDFHRTYARAV

-469 MVRAMGPDAQMFG
+469 MVRALGPDAHVFG

-491 SYTLIRTGY
+491 SYTLVRTGY

-530 VLTLIGGVL
+530 VLTLLGGVL

-544 VVFPAWQT
+544 VVFPAWET
-552 PRLPGRLADWLAAN
+552 PRLPGRLADWLDAN

-576 YAEPTREHRADM
+576 YAEPTPEQRADV

-601 WEEAYDQARQE
+601 WKEAYDQARQE

-635 RAAMVMESHVPRG
+635 RAAMVMESHVPRV
-648 DSRFGPEAE
+648 DSRFAPEAE

-662 LEADTAQAAVDVRE
+662 LEADTARAAVDVRE
-676 HRDPHWGRVE
+676 HRNPDWGRVE
-686 EALHAWEGAAG
+686 EALHAWAGAAG
-697 DQSPVLRRGA
+697 DRSPVLRRGA

-741 AVAAE
+741 AMAAE
-746 SDGSG
+746 DDGSG
-751 PAHRSG
+751 PRNRGG

>member
-1 MRHRRLPLAG
+1 M
-11 GPGIARP
+11 
-18 AADATRQGIPA
+18 T
-29 RLTPVRWLRTFGEVV
+29 WLRAFGDVV

-65 GVAIVVGSALWLA
+65 GVAIVVGPALWLA

-124 LAAGRLAT
+124 LAAGRLVT

-138 VWAFAAGMAWAL
+138 VWAFLAGMAWAV

-183 VIALGGV
+183 IIALGGV
-190 AQAVLILLFPIRR
+190 AQAALILLFPIRR

-216 ALADYARRLRH
+216 AVADYARRLRH
-227 DPTAPFEPEPLMT
+227 DPTAPFDPEPLMT

-256 PVLHGPRGL
+256 PALHGPRGL
-265 AEHILPVVAALAD
+265 AERIRPVVAALAD

-294 ELLDAAADVLDAA
+294 ELLNAAADVLDAA
-307 ARTVRDGT
+307 ARSIRCGT
-315 PAEVPAGAADVL
+315 PAQVPPKSADVL
-327 HIDGEHEVLEGPA
+327 RVDDEHEVLEGPA
-340 RQAAERLVELLGEA
+340 RQAAEQLVELLGEA

-359 SGGAHDKAPAPHTPA
+359 SGARGKTPTPPGTA
-374 SIQFLVRP
+374 SAQFLVRP

-389 VVVRAVHPELRRD
+389 VVVRAVRRELRRD
-402 SPVFRHAVRL
+402 SPVFRHAIRL
-412 AAVAT
+412 AVVAT
-417 LGYLIASRL
+417 LGYLIAARL

-439 MVMRPDFHGTYARAV
+439 MVMRPDFHRTYARAV

-469 MVRAMGPDAQMFG
+469 MVRTLGPDAHVLG
-482 ALAVVSAAL
+482 ALAVVSAGL

-530 VLTLIGGVL
+530 VLTLIGGAL

-544 VVFPAWQT
+544 IVFPAWET
-552 PRLPGRLADWLAAN
+552 PRLPNRLADWLAAN

-576 YAEPTREHRADM
+576 YAEPTGEHRADM

-601 WEEAYDQARQE
+601 WQEAYDQARQE
-612 PVRPRGLTSR
+612 PVRPRCLTSR
-622 EAEEAEEALKGFD
+622 EAEEAQEALKRFG
-635 RAAMVMESHVPRG
+635 RAAMLMESHVPWA
-648 DSRFGPEAE
+648 DSRSIPEAE
-657 RLAEA
+657 QFAEA
-662 LEADTAQAAVDVRE
+662 LEADTAQAADDMRE
-676 HRDPHWGRVE
+676 HRNPDWGRVE
-686 EALHAWEGAAG
+686 EALNEWEGAPAG
-697 DQSPVLRRGA
+697 DRSTVARRGA

-715 DLATAVS
+715 DLTTAVS

-746 SDGSG
+746 GDRSG
-751 PAHRSG
+751 PAHGGG

>member
-1 MRHRRLPLAG
+1 M
-11 GPGIARP
+11 
-18 AADATRQGIPA
+18 T
-29 RLTPVRWLRTFGEVV
+29 WLRAFGEAV

-65 GVAIVVGSALWLA
+65 GVGLVIGLALWLV

-124 LAAGRLAT
+124 LAAGRLVT

-138 VWAFAAGMAWAL
+138 AWAFAAGMAWAV

-164 MLVTITLPTSVGR
+164 MLVTITLPTSVER

-183 VIALGGV
+183 IIALGGV

-216 ALADYARRLRH
+216 AVADYARRLRH
-227 DPTAPFEPEPLMT
+227 DPTAPFDPEPLMT

-265 AEHILPVVAALAD
+265 AEHIRPVVAALAD

-294 ELLDAAADVLDAA
+294 ELLNAAADVLDAT
-307 ARTVRDGT
+307 ARSIRRGT
-315 PAEVPAGAADVL
+315 PAEVPPESADVL
-327 HIDGEHEVLEGPA
+327 RVDEEHEVLEGPA

-359 SGGAHDKAPAPHTPA
+359 SGGVPGKARKPPGPA
-374 SIQFLVRP
+374 SAQFLVRP
-382 TMFRLLP
+382 TMFRLVP
-389 VVVRAVHPELRRD
+389 VVVRAVRRELRRD

-412 AAVAT
+412 AAVAP
-417 LGYLIASRL
+417 LGYLIAAQL
-426 PLNHGYWAPIASV
+426 PLGHGYWAPIASV
-439 MVMRPDFHGTYARAV
+439 MVMRPDFHRTYARAV
-454 ARLAGTLAGVALATG
+454 ARLAGTLAGVAFATV
-469 MVRAMGPDAQMFG
+469 MVRALGPDHQVFG
-482 ALAVVSAAL
+482 VLAVVSAGL

-518 GQAWEQTVPERV
+518 GQGLEQTAPERV
-530 VLTLIGGVL
+530 VLTLLGGAL

-544 VVFPAWQT
+544 VVFPAWET
-552 PRLPGRLADWLAAN
+552 PRLPSRLADWLAAN

-576 YAEPTREHRADM
+576 YAEPSREHRVDM
-588 RRALLA
+588 RKALLA

-601 WEEAYDQARQE
+601 WERAYDQAKQE

-622 EAEEAEEALKGFD
+622 EAQEAQEALQGFG
-635 RAAMVMESHVPRG
+635 RAAMLMESHVPR
-648 DSRFGPEAE
+648 DVSRFVPEAE
-657 RLAEA
+657 QYAEA
-662 LEADTAQAAVDVRE
+662 LEADTEQAAVDVRE
-676 HRDPHWGRVE
+676 HRNPDWGRVE
-686 EALHAWEGAAG
+686 EALHAWEGAAA
-697 DQSPVLRRGA
+697 QERSPVLRRGA

-715 DLATAVS
+715 DLTTAVS

-746 SDGSG
+746 GDGSG
-751 PAHRSG
+751 PAHRGG

>member
-1 MRHRRLPLAG
+1 MTWPRAVGEIVRAGLA
-11 GPGIARP
+11 
-18 AADATRQGIPA
+18 
-29 RLTPVRWLRTFGEVV
+29 
-44 RSGLTIEETR
+44 IEETR

-65 GVAIVVGSALWLA
+65 GVAIVIGPTLWLI

-90 YSAGGATFQRTWRPR
+90 YSAGGATFQRTCRPR

-124 LAAGRLAT
+124 LAAGRLVT

-138 VWAFAAGMAWAL
+138 VWAFAAGMAWAV

-216 ALADYARRLRH
+216 AVADYARRLRH
-227 DPTAPFEPEPLMT
+227 DPTAPFDPEPLMT

-265 AEHILPVVAALAD
+265 AERIRPVVAALAD

-307 ARTVRDGT
+307 ARSIRHGT
-315 PAEVPAGAADVL
+315 PAEVRPGTTDALRVDE
-327 HIDGEHEVLEGPA
+327 EHEVLEGPA

-354 LEIAG
+354 LEVAG
-359 SGGAHDKAPAPHTPA
+359 SGGARGTTPTPPGPAGD
-374 SIQFLVRP
+374 QFLVRP
-382 TMFRLLP
+382 TMFRLLR
-389 VVVRAVHPELRRD
+389 VVVRAVRPEFRWD

-426 PLNHGYWAPIASV
+426 PLGHGYWAPVASV
-439 MVMRPDFHGTYARAV
+439 MVMRPDFHRTYARAV
-454 ARLAGTLAGVALATG
+454 ARLAGTLAGVTLATV
-469 MVRAMGPDAQMFG
+469 MVRALGPDAHVFG
-482 ALAVVSAAL
+482 ALAVVSAGL

-530 VLTLIGGVL
+530 VLTVLGGAL

-544 VVFPAWQT
+544 VVFPAWET
-552 PRLPGRLADWLAAN
+552 PKLAGRLADWLAAN
-566 GRYAAAVLRS
+566 GRYAAAVLRD

-594 SREARAA
+594 SREARAS
-601 WEEAYDQARQE
+601 WQEAYDRARQE

-622 EAEEAEEALKGFD
+622 EAQEAQEALRGFG
-635 RAAMVMESHVPRG
+635 RAAMLMESHVPQAG
-648 DSRFGPEAE
+648 SRSVPEVE
-657 RLAEA
+657 RFAEA

-676 HRDPHWGRVE
+676 HRNPGWGRVE
-686 EALHAWEGAAG
+686 EALRAWEDAAAG
-697 DQSPVLRRGA
+697 DRSLVVRRGA

-715 DLATAVS
+715 NLATAVS

-746 SDGSG
+746 DDGSG
-751 PAHRSG
+751 PVHRGG

>member
-1 MRHRRLPLAG
+1 V
-11 GPGIARP
+11 
-18 AADATRQGIPA
+18 T
-29 RLTPVRWLRTFGEVV
+29 WLRAFGEVV
-44 RSGLTIEETR
+44 RSGLTLEETR

-65 GVAIVVGSALWLA
+65 GVAIVIGLTLWLV

-124 LAAGRLAT
+124 LAAGRLVT
-132 FLPLLA
+132 FLPLLT
-138 VWAFAAGMAWAL
+138 VWAFAAGMAWAV

-164 MLVTITLPTSVGR
+164 MLVTVTLPTSVGR
-177 ALEHAG
+177 ALEH
-183 VIALGGV
+183 
-190 AQAVLILLFPIRR
+190 AVLILLFPIRR

-216 ALADYARRLRH
+216 AVADYARRLRH
-227 DPTAPFEPEPLMT
+227 DPTAPFDPEPLMT

-265 AEHILPVVAALAD
+265 AERIRPVVAALAD

-307 ARTVRDGT
+307 ARSIRRGT
-315 PAEVPAGAADVL
+315 PAEVPPGSADVL
-327 HIDGEHEVLEGPA
+327 RVDEKHEVLEGPA
-340 RQAAERLVELLGEA
+340 RQTAERLVELLGEA
-354 LEIAG
+354 VEIAG
-359 SGGAHDKAPAPHTPA
+359 SGGAGGKTPTLHGPAGA
-374 SIQFLVRP
+374 QSLVRP
-382 TMFRLLP
+382 TMFRLVP
-389 VVVRAVHPELRRD
+389 VVVRAVRCELRRD

-417 LGYLIASRL
+417 LGYLIAARL
-426 PLNHGYWAPIASV
+426 PLGHGYWAPIASV
-439 MVMRPDFHGTYARAV
+439 MVMRPDFHRTYARAV

-469 MVRAMGPDAQMFG
+469 MVRALGPDAHVFG
-482 ALAVVSAAL
+482 ALTVVSAGL

-518 GQAWEQTVPERV
+518 GQAWEQTVPDRV
-530 VLTLIGGVL
+530 VLTLLGGAL

-544 VVFPAWQT
+544 VVFPAWET

-576 YAEPTREHRADM
+576 YAEPTREHHADM

-601 WEEAYDQARQE
+601 WQEAYDRARQE

-622 EAEEAEEALKGFD
+622 EAEEAQEALKGFG
-635 RAAMVMESHVPRG
+635 RAAMLMESHVPRA
-648 DSRFGPEAE
+648 DSRFVPEAE

-676 HRDPHWGRVE
+676 HRNPDWGRVE
-686 EALHAWEGAAG
+686 EALHAWEGAAAG
-697 DQSPVLRRGA
+697 DRSPVVRREA

-741 AVAAE
+741 AMEAE
-746 SDGSG
+746 GDGSG
-751 PAHRSG
+751 PAHRGG

>member
-1 MRHRRLPLAG
+1 M
-11 GPGIARP
+11 
-18 AADATRQGIPA
+18 
-29 RLTPVRWLRTFGEVV
+29 RWLRAFGEVV
-44 RSGLTIEETR
+44 RSGLRIEETR

-65 GVAIVVGSALWLA
+65 GVAIVIGPALWLI
-78 SPAYAASAALGA
+78 SPSYAASAALGA

-110 GAGAGLALSTFVGY
+110 SAGAGLALSTFVGY
-124 LAAGRLAT
+124 LAAGRLVT

-138 VWAFAAGMAWAL
+138 VWGFVAGMAWAV

-164 MLVTITLPTSVGR
+164 MLVTVTLPTSVGR

-190 AQAVLILLFPIRR
+190 VQAMLILLFPIRR

-216 ALADYARRLRH
+216 AVADYARRLRH
-227 DPTAPFEPEPLMT
+227 DPTAPFDPEPLMT

-265 AEHILPVVAALAD
+265 AERIRPVVAVLAD

-294 ELLDAAADVLDAA
+294 ELLDAAADVLDVA
-307 ARTVRDGT
+307 ARSIRRGV
-315 PAEVPAGAADVL
+315 PAEVPPRSADVL
-327 HIDGEHEVLEGPA
+327 RVDEEHEVLEGPA

-359 SGGAHDKAPAPHTPA
+359 SGGGKRPTQPGPAG
-374 SIQFLVRP
+374 SQFLVRP
-382 TMFRLLP
+382 TMFRLVP
-389 VVVRAVHPELRRD
+389 VVVRAVRRELRGD

-417 LGYLIASRL
+417 LGYLIAAQL
-426 PLNHGYWAPIASV
+426 PLGHGYWAPIASV
-439 MVMRPDFHGTYARAV
+439 MVMRPDFHRTYARAV

-469 MVRAMGPDAQMFG
+469 MVRALGPDAHVFG
-482 ALAVVSAAL
+482 ALAVVSAGL
-491 SYTLIRTGY
+491 SYTLSRTGY

-530 VLTLIGGVL
+530 VLTLLGGAL

-544 VVFPAWQT
+544 VVFPAWET
-552 PRLPGRLADWLAAN
+552 PRLAGRLADWLAAN
-566 GRYAAAVLRS
+566 GRYAAAVLRN
-576 YAEPTREHRADM
+576 YAEPTREHHGDM

-601 WEEAYDQARQE
+601 WQEAYDRARQE

-622 EAEEAEEALKGFD
+622 EAEEAQEALKGFG
-635 RAAMVMESHVPRG
+635 RAAMLMESDVAG
-648 DSRFGPEAE
+648 ADSRFVPEAE
-657 RLAEA
+657 RFADA

-676 HRDPHWGRVE
+676 HRNPDWGRVE
-686 EALHAWEGAAG
+686 EALHAWEGAADG
-697 DQSPVLRRGA
+697 DRSPVVRRGA

-741 AVAAE
+741 AVTAE
-746 SDGSG
+746 GDGSG
-751 PAHRSG
+751 PAHRDG

>member
-1 MRHRRLPLAG
+1 M
-11 GPGIARP
+11 
-18 AADATRQGIPA
+18 T
-29 RLTPVRWLRTFGEVV
+29 WLRAFREVL

-54 LEPLLALRTAA
+54 LEPLLALRAAA
-65 GVAIVVGSALWLA
+65 GVAIVIGPALWLV

-90 YSAGGATFQRTWRPR
+90 YSAGGATFQRSWRPR
-105 KVIAL
+105 KVVAL

-124 LAAGRLAT
+124 LAAGRLVT

-138 VWAFAAGMAWAL
+138 VWAFAAGMAWAV

-164 MLVTITLPTSVGR
+164 MLVTITLPTSTGR
-177 ALEHAG
+177 AVEHAG
-183 VIALGGV
+183 IIALGGV
-190 AQAVLILLFPIRR
+190 TQAVLILLFPIRR

-216 ALADYARRLRH
+216 AVADHARRLRH
-227 DPTAPFEPEPLMT
+227 DPTAPFDPEPLMT

-256 PVLHGPRGL
+256 PILHGPRGL
-265 AEHILPVVAALAD
+265 AERIRPVVAALAD

-307 ARTVRDGT
+307 ARSIRRGT
-315 PAEVPAGAADVL
+315 PAEVRPESTDALRVDE
-327 HIDGEHEVLEGPA
+327 EHEVLEGPA

-359 SGGAHDKAPAPHTPA
+359 SCVPGRTSTPPGLAGA
-374 SIQFLVRP
+374 QFLVRP
-382 TMFRLLP
+382 TMLRLVP
-389 VVVRAVHPELRRD
+389 VVVRRVRREFRRD

-417 LGYLIASRL
+417 LGYLIAARL
-426 PLNHGYWAPIASV
+426 PLGHGYWAPIASV
-439 MVMRPDFHGTYARAV
+439 MVMRPDFHRTYARAV

-469 MVRAMGPDAQMFG
+469 VVRALGPDAHVSG
-482 ALAVVSAAL
+482 ALAVVSAGL
-491 SYTLIRTGY
+491 SYTLNRTGY

-530 VLTLIGGVL
+530 VLTLLGGAL

-544 VVFPAWQT
+544 VVFPAWET
-552 PRLPGRLADWLAAN
+552 PRLAGRLADWLAAN
-566 GRYAAAVLRS
+566 GRYAAAVLRD
-576 YAEPTREHRADM
+576 YAEPSRERHADM
-588 RRALLA
+588 RRALLE

-601 WEEAYDQARQE
+601 WQEAYDRARQE

-622 EAEEAEEALKGFD
+622 EAEEAQEALKGFG
-635 RAAMVMESHVPRG
+635 RAAMLVESHVPRA
-648 DSRFGPEAE
+648 DSRLVPEAE
-657 RLAEA
+657 RFAEA
-662 LEADTAQAAVDVRE
+662 LEADTAKAAAAVRE
-676 HRDPHWGRVE
+676 HRNPDWGRVE
-686 EALHAWEGAAG
+686 EALRAWEDAAAG
-697 DQSPVLRRGA
+697 NGSPVVRREA

-728 DVGSAR
+728 DVDSAR

-741 AVAAE
+741 ALAAE
-746 SDGSG
+746 GDGSG
-751 PAHRSG
+751 PAHGGG